1 MNTNFEK
8 FLSVCFVIGLLA
20 IVLVAA
26 VAPYPV
32 LYAQEVGASS
42 ASPDMH
48 GSCVWSYTPWHV
60 PAFGYA
66 PGCHHDP
73 ETDYANYILYRVDRP
88 VTSTGKPPVIV
99 DVDTVPPTVVV
110 PPVVVE
116 PPVVEPPVVVVDPPI
131 VIDPPVIVP
140 PVVDPPATPQ
150 PCKNKN
156 SGKDGTPLECNAGG
170 GQEKDKGKKN

>member
-1 MNTNFEK
+1 MNTTNFEK

-99 DVDTVPPTVVV
+99 DVVPPTQEPPVVVVTPVPPTVV
-110 PPVVVE
+110 
-116 PPVVEPPVVVVDPPI
+116 PPVVVVDPPI

-140 PVVDPPATPQ
+140 PVVDPPADDV
-150 PCKNKN
+150 CKNKN
-156 SGKDGTPLECNAGG
+156 SGKDGTPAECNAGK
-170 GQEKDKGKKN
+170 GQEKNKDKKK